1 MAADNWYLIPYN
13 KKGNTQPK
21 FSFNNYGS
29 KTLYTADPGIAYGI
43 RVPTS
48 KKCQVNPACKAN
60 EKLLYMMNL
69 NDMPPP
75 GSPGSPFKK
84 MQYPPP
90 GVLKPS

>member
-1 MAADNWYLIPYN
+1 MFLGHWWTLLHKVESVHGTRAA
-13 KKGNTQPK
+13 
-21 FSFNNYGS
+21 S